1 MPHKLGRI
9 MPRELFS
16 TVLGRSVFTFLD
28 IDQIIYSF
36 FQVVIPKSDLR
47 EEDSESPKISEYLE
61 TYYVQIAQLG
71 VVLLMFISL

>member
-1 MPHKLGRI
+1 

-16 TVLGRSVFTFLD
+16 TVLGRSVFTFRN

-47 EEDSESPKISEYLE
+47 EEDSESPKISENLE
-61 TYYVQIAQLG
+61 TYYLQMAQLG
-71 VVLLMFISL
+71 VVLLMFISM